1 MIVHDQAKM
10 DFKSIFG
17 LMNNSVPAEIFQF
30 IEVANCILAM
40 SHSEVYHVTSCVY
53 LIFSTCQCA
62 DSILMKQESL
72 LAAHHYEPFLVQ
84 KSTAACKFT

>member
-1 MIVHDQAKM
+1 MIVYYQARM

-17 LMNNSVPAEIFQF
+17 LMNNSVPAEMFQF
-30 IEVANCILAM
+30 IEVANCIFAM
-40 SHSEVYHVTSCVY
+40 SHSEVYRVTSCVY

-72 LAAHHYEPFLVQ
+72 LAAHHYEPLLVQ
-84 KSTAACKFT
+84 KSTAACNFT